1 MTAMALCVG
10 VASAQAQVLRS
21 KLVAEGLS
29 SPLGFV
35 QDPTNPNVQ
44 FIVQKTGAIR
54 AFVNGV
60 VGGDFLSLAGQVAS
74 GGEQGL
80 LGLAFAPDYATSRR
94 FFVNFV
100 NLQGHTVIARFRR
113 DPVNPLLA
121 DPSSRFDLRWPDGNA
136 FIVRPGFFTHNGGN
150 LEFGADGYLYV
161 GTGDGGAGNDPGH
174 RAQTPG
180 TLLGKMLRIDVDV
193 LDSDPQ
199 GYDVPPDNPFLGDPA
214 VLPEIWAFGLR
225 NPWRYTLDN
234 PALGGT
240 GAMLIADVG
249 QGAREEMNYEPAGA
263 GGRNY
268 GWRVW
273 EGSIL
278 TPGPF
283 EGGDLPLYFE
293 PDTKPFNEYPR
304 TVGRSITGGYVYR
317 GNDLGASFRG
327 RYFYADL
334 FGKVFSVGL
343 IIGANGE
350 ATKGTEIEHTAT
362 MDPLA
367 LNMISAWGVD
377 SNGEL
382 YIVTLSGR
390 IFKLVLEL
398 TTNGNFSNGTAGWST
413 FATPDPSYI
422 VTLMVDG
429 ALEFFR
435 RPPPA
440 GQMNQAVV
448 LQSTGVSLSANSS
461 FVAQFALGNTGPVR
475 KRVTVLIHDLDF
487 DDLAACTFWLPPGGS
502 MGTYRMTGHATQAWD
517 NATISFYAATTG
529 FNGGSYR
536 LDDVSLQPDSSVSH
550 ERTDCV
556 DPTAPAPTP
565 GAPAGPDLIVNGGFE
580 TGLPPWGIFGQV
592 VSQIAGGVFE
602 FYRPAGEPAGVVL
615 QQTGAAVSSGA
626 IITATFE
633 LGNSSGV
640 LKRVTVLLHNANFAD
655 LAACSFWLAPGQP
668 LSSYTMLTFAT
679 QEWTDATV
687 SVYPATIGI
696 DQAIRLD
703 NVTLRQTPGQAV
715 LGTECIGPVTPSP
728 GLGITPGLWTT
739 PARTTMP
746 LRRTRWW
753 NP

>member
-1 MTAMALCVG
+1 MTALALCVG
-10 VASAQAQVLRS
+10 AASAQAQVLRS
-21 KLVAEGLS
+21 SLVAEGLS
-29 SPLGFV
+29 SPVGFV

-44 FIVQKTGAIR
+44 FIVEKAGVVRT
-54 AFVNGV
+54 FVNGV
-60 VGGDFLSLAGQVAS
+60 VGGNFLSLAGQVAG

-121 DPSSRFDLRWPDGNA
+121 DPLSRFDLRWPDGNA
-136 FIVRPGFFTHNGGN
+136 FIERPGFFTHNGGN
-150 LEFGADGYLYV
+150 LEFGADGYLYI

-180 TLLGKMLRIDVDV
+180 TLLGKMLRIDVNVPDM
-193 LDSDPQ
+193 DPQ
-199 GYDVPPDNPFLGDPA
+199 GYDVPPDNPFLSDPL

-249 QGAREEMNYEPAGA
+249 QGAREEMNYEPFGA

-283 EGGDLPLYFE
+283 EGGNLPLYFE

-304 TVGRSITGGYVYR
+304 TVGRSVTGGYVYR

-350 ATKGTEIEHTAT
+350 ATKGTEIDHTAT

-367 LNMISAWGVD
+367 LNLISAWGVD

-398 TTNGNFSNGTAGWST
+398 TTNGDFSNGTTGWSL
-413 FATPDPSYI
+413 FATPDQSYI
-422 VTLMVDG
+422 VTLIVDG

-435 RPPPA
+435 RPPPP
-440 GQMNQAVV
+440 GETNQAVV
-448 LQSTGVSLSANSS
+448 LQSTGVSLSANAA
-461 FVAQFALGNTGPVR
+461 FVARFDLGNTGPVR

-487 DDLAACTFWLPPGGS
+487 DDLAVCTFWLAPGAPMS
-502 MGTYRMTGHATQAWD
+502 TYRMTGHATQAWD
-517 NATISFYAATTG
+517 NATISFYAATPG

-536 LDDVSLQPDSSVSH
+536 LDDVSLQPDFSVSR
-550 ERTDCV
+550 ERTDCI
-556 DPTAPAPTP
+556 DPTAPLPP
-565 GAPAGPDLIVNGGFE
+565 GGAPGPDVVVNGGF
-580 TGLPPWGIFGQV
+580 GAALPPWGVFGQIV
-592 VSQIAGGVFE
+592 WQLAGGVFE
-602 FYRPAGEPAGVVL
+602 FYRPEGVPAGVVL
-615 QQTGAAVSSGA
+615 QQTGANFGTGA
-626 IITATFE
+626 ILTATFQ

-640 LKRVTVLLHNANFAD
+640 LKRATVLLHSADFLD
-655 LAACSFWLAPGQP
+655 LAACTFWLPPGQP
-668 LSSYTMLTFAT
+668 LSAYTMRTFAT
-679 QEWTDATV
+679 QPWTNATV
-687 SVYPATIGI
+687 SVYPATVGL
-696 DQAIRLD
+696 DQAMRLD
-703 NVTLRQTPGQAV
+703 DVTLRQTPAQAV
-715 LGTECIGPVTPSP
+715 SGTECIQPVTPSP
-728 GLGITPGLWTT
+728 GLAASGAR
-739 PARTTMP
+739 PAMP
-746 LRRTRWW
+746 RAPAIRREH
-753 NP
+753 